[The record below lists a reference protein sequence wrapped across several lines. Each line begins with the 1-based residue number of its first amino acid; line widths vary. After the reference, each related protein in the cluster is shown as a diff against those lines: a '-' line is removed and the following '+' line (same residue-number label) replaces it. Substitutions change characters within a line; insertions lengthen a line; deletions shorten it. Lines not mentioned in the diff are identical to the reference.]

1 MAVQVKSFSCLLDLD
16 TYTSGNSSMTIL
28 KNDFSIT
35 PVLNFPNP
43 FGTGIARIDF
53 SGLVVEPTNCVF
65 NFGFGFTLITKSG
78 LYDTTGVI
86 IPDLL
91 VSGSSFYT
99 YINLNFYNPANFDD
113 NGFVA
118 CRTFSPYYFNF
129 KELSIV

>member
-16 TYTSGNSSMTIL
+16 TFTPGNSSMTIL
-28 KNDFSIT
+28 QNDFSIT
-35 PVLNFPNP
+35 PILNFASP

-53 SGLVVEPTNCVF
+53 TGLVVEPFNCVF

-86 IPDLL
+86 IPNL
-91 VSGSSFYT
+91 VTSGSSVYT
-99 YINLNFYNPANFDD
+99 YINLPFFNPANADD
-113 NGFVA
+113 DGFVA